1 MQLAADTQKSAADK
15 SRKAYALG
23 EHSLFEMLMIARTAQ
38 EQQFAASRLQLEML
52 ESLALL
58 QLELH
63 QIWDFDL

>member
-1 MQLAADTQKSAADK
+1 
-15 SRKAYALG
+15 
-23 EHSLFEMLMIARTAQ
+23 MLMIARAAH
-38 EQQFAASRLQLEML
+38 EQQFAASRMQLEML

>member
-1 MQLAADTQKSAADK
+1 MAAETQTRAADK

-23 EHSLFEMLMIARTAQ
+23 EHSLFEMLMIARAAH